1 MLYFSNRALNEI
13 DDARHTSST
22 SGTAAVSGRVAT
34 LSATLS
40 REDGTNLDSPGSV
53 DKVDFA
59 LERCSRRDRRRVFH
73 DVHSVTHDGCIVDVE
88 VEELRVGVM
97 PFLYFGD
104 YGESEFHDRK
114 VRTFWSYALVPG
126 RRWRKPRE
134 ARELILLGSLD
145 NVVNGAWSLDQEKS
159 LKIGYDYPSEPY
171 VLARLIRAELVL
183 TGDSVQEHI
192 ESWDEACVPG
202 ALALSASEASR
213 RPKPTSEY
221 RSPEAGYVQTWD
233 RRRPL
238 RKARVVAICNDIG
251 DADQESPAKSAVL
264 ARPVLIQDLT

>member
-1 MLYFSNRALNEI
+1 
-13 DDARHTSST
+13 
-22 SGTAAVSGRVAT
+22 
-34 LSATLS
+34 
-40 REDGTNLDSPGSV
+40 
-53 DKVDFA
+53 
-59 LERCSRRDRRRVFH
+59 VFH
-73 DVHSVTHDGCIVDVE
+73 DVYSVTHEGSIIDVE
-88 VEELRVGVM
+88 VDELRVGVM

-104 YGESEFHDRK
+104 YGESEVRDTK
-114 VRTFWSYALVPG
+114 IRTFWSYALVFG

-171 VLARLIRAELVL
+171 VLARLIQSELDL

-192 ESWDEACVPG
+192 EWWDEACVPG
-202 ALALSASEASR
+202 ALASSASEASR
-213 RPKPTSEY
+213 RPEPTIQY
-221 RSPEAGYVQTWD
+221 RPPEGGFVQTWD

-238 RKARVVAICNDIG
+238 RKARVVAICTDIG
-251 DADQESPAKSAVL
+251 EADPKSTAKSAFL